1 MAKISDTILNL
12 LKGWWNNKSSL
23 LSSAT
28 DTLLALLHT
37 AQPRKGGRA
46 ELFFTTPHRR
56 RTPLLGGPNPLGLVA
71 LELVVRVLHAISLL
85 DVQIALARTEL

>member
-37 AQPRKGGRA
+37 AQTEEGALSYFSQLLIDGGLRY
-46 ELFFTTPHRR
+46 
-56 RTPLLGGPNPLGLVA
+56 
-71 LELVVRVLHAISLL
+71 
-85 DVQIALARTEL
+85 